1 MKLSIIKDLLNK
13 FRKIIFLL
21 IWLGLWQ
28 GVYYMVRRDIFVPS
42 PFMVFEAFIDLV
54 PTEAFWA
61 SIAWSI
67 FRVLIGLLFSVFFGV
82 VLGVISGLK
91 PVVFEFLS
99 PLMSA
104 IKATPV
110 MSFII
115 LALVWFQS
123 GMVPIFIC
131 FLMCFPVIWTNVVA
145 GIKNVD
151 IKLIEMAKIYEVKET
166 TIIRSIYLPSILPYF
181 TAGVTMSLG
190 LGWKVSVAAEV
201 LSHPR
206 FAIGSNLHSAKA
218 YLDTPS
224 LFAWT
229 FVVIILSILFEKI
242 FRWGLKK
249 GAKREHQG

>member
-1 MKLSIIKDLLNK
+1 MKLSTIKEWLIK
-13 FRKIIFLL
+13 FRKLVFLL
-21 IWLGLWQ
+21 IWLALWQ
-28 GVYYMVRRDIFVPS
+28 WVYYVVRRDIFVPS
-42 PFMVFEAFIDLV
+42 PFMVFEALINLL
-54 PTEAFWA
+54 PTSDFWV
-61 SIAWSI
+61 SIGWSI
-67 FRVLIGLLFSVFFGV
+67 LRVLIGLIISVVFGV

-91 PVVFEFLS
+91 TVVYEFLS

-151 IKLIEMAKIYEVKET
+151 VKLIEMAKIYEVRGLNLIKSVY
-166 TIIRSIYLPSILPYF
+166 IPSILPYF

-229 FVVIILSILFEKI
+229 LVVILLSILFEKI

-249 GAKREHQG
+249 GAKREH